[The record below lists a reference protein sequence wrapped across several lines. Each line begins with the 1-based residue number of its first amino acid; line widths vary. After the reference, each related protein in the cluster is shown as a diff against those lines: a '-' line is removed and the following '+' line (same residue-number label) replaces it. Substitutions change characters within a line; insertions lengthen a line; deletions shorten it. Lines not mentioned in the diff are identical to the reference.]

1 MDGANSDLEGSPSE
15 RELQVLHLFMTKRR
29 ELPLLAASRCP
40 HDERLLAAVFRLTD
54 GLWAWHAGSRLS
66 PSGSRTE
73 IESWHLDRFDSEE
86 FSPEIYREAA
96 QLADELLSAAPRYE
110 SPATVV
116 RILSCGGDRTVRVT
130 SWRGT
135 RHALQF
141 FANGLPLF
149 EYTSCKCR
157 RAYHVQMLA
166 LVHAGVRA
174 DAGTIRRGSHVQ
186 TLPVTPAGK
195 SAGVA
200 ALAYQFTGR
209 GVQVTLDE
217 R

>member
-1 MDGANSDLEGSPSE
+1 MDGANSDPDESPSE
-15 RELQVLHLFMTKRR
+15 RELQVLQLFTTKRR
-29 ELPLLAASRCP
+29 KLQFLAASRCP
-40 HDERLLAAVFRLTD
+40 YDERILAAVCRLAD

-66 PSGSRTE
+66 PTASRTE

-86 FSPEIYREAA
+86 FTPEIYRQAD
-96 QLADELLSAAPRYE
+96 QLADELLSDAPRYE

-116 RILSCGGDRTVRVT
+116 RILSCGNDDTVRVGP
-130 SWRGT
+130 WRGT

-157 RAYHVQMLA
+157 RAYHVQLLA

-174 DAGTIRRGSHVQ
+174 DAGTIRRGSHVKA
-186 TLPVTPAGK
+186 LPVTRASK

-200 ALAYQFTGR
+200 GLAYQFTDR
-209 GVQVTLDE
+209 GVQVALDE